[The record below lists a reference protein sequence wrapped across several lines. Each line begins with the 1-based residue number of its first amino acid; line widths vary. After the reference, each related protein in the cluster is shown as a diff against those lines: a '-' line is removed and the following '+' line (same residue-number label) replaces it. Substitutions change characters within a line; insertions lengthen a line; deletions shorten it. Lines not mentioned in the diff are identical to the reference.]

1 MLLLEKHHEHLLVS
15 ELHLCTVVLLHEW
28 IPHTFSETIR
38 FTGLG
43 SPLFL
48 LCKKEQFW
56 FLNNRHTTTGP
67 RTLQATTYFWPL
79 LLFFDR

>member
-15 ELHLCTVVLLHEW
+15 ELHLCTVELLHEW

-38 FTGLG
+38 CTGLG
-43 SPLFL
+43 SPPFLF
-48 LCKKEQFW
+48 CKKEQFW
-56 FLNNRHTTTGP
+56 FLNNMHTTTCP